1 MSRVTSSIADNT
13 NVPCV
18 SLHLS
23 SPTRP
28 SIHLHPH
35 LNAKSLAVAAFIKR
49 EKWKDVVVVFEEA
62 DELLEV
68 TDMITAGHFDPDSFS
83 SQLVRLKHEDD
94 YGNELK
100 HIKNKLDRYRIV
112 INIPLPRAI
121 HFLEQAANMSM
132 CGVLYHYVVMDMDLV
147 TVDIDSMRGIEDC
160 NITSFGVHDV
170 HSEQIEDV
178 RQEIVHKSSIR
189 LPKKGVPYTTS
200 IWIDTL
206 RLLIRSMKSIHIW
219 EEPRCGDVWK
229 AGSDIKKKFFETPL
243 NGISG
248 DLYWAPSG
256 ERSNYTLH
264 VYRRKLTFQKFAE
277 WSSRTRRIASSEA
290 VVIANSS
297 EKLTLEGKHLKISV
311 YLEAPFVM
319 MTSNGSYEG
328 YCIDLLHGIC
338 IHQENNLVLQLLKE
352 LRCNPSA
359 ISDLEPIDIKD
370 LLIVSDQSTFLIETI
385 EVTIEIWVN
394 SQKIDISRKKT
405 HEILVVLK
413 HRIDEIVRI
422 PFRVIKI
429 ANILKFTYTIQKVR
443 DNAYG
448 SKESNGKWSGMVGE
462 LQRGDADLAV
472 ASLTI
477 SYGRSE
483 VIDFT
488 KPRITD
494 SDWFK
499 FMDPLST
506 QVWIMTFASYFVVS
520 IAIWIIAKISP
531 YEQFERDEDNGQYK
545 PVDNQFSLRN
555 SFWFTVCSLMQQGSE
570 LCPRAASTRLLTGI
584 WWFFALIL
592 ISSYTANLAAVLTTR
607 RMETPIENADDLAA
621 QTKIKY
627 GTLGRGSTM
636 SFFNESKIETYERM
650 WQLMSSSPGLFVQSS
665 KEGIARVK
673 SSDYAYL
680 MESSMLEYAVE
691 RDCELMQIG
700 GLIDQKGYG
709 IGLPK
714 GSPYRELIST
724 AILRLQ
730 EKTELTELKEKWWKD
745 KSVVCEQPKRKD
757 QDDGESI
764 GGIFIILVV
773 GLVLTAVLVIF
784 ELITTRKPSP
794 AQSQVI
800 RHVNVIPTFKFEF
813 FRLSTILGTF
823 FRSRISCV
831 PNTNGEFERSGTNFP
846 DPGTVCSLPF
856 AQTMRPLKT

>member
-1 MSRVTSSIADNT
+1 M
-13 NVPCV
+13 
-18 SLHLS
+18 
-23 SPTRP
+23 
-28 SIHLHPH
+28 
-35 LNAKSLAVAAFIKR
+35 
-49 EKWKDVVVVFEEA
+49 
-62 DELLEV
+62 
-68 TDMITAGHFDPDSFS
+68 
-83 SQLVRLKHEDD
+83 
-94 YGNELK
+94 
-100 HIKNKLDRYRIV
+100 RYI
-112 INIPLPRAI
+112 
-121 HFLEQAANMSM
+121 
-132 CGVLYHYVVMDMDLV
+132 
-147 TVDIDSMRGIEDC
+147 
-160 NITSFGVHDV
+160 
-170 HSEQIEDV
+170 
-178 RQEIVHKSSIR
+178 
-189 LPKKGVPYTTS
+189 
-200 IWIDTL
+200 
-206 RLLIRSMKSIHIW
+206 
-219 EEPRCGDVWK
+219 
-229 AGSDIKKKFFETPL
+229 
-243 NGISG
+243 
-248 DLYWAPSG
+248 
-256 ERSNYTLH
+256 
-264 VYRRKLTFQKFAE
+264 
-277 WSSRTRRIASSEA
+277 
-290 VVIANSS
+290 
-297 EKLTLEGKHLKISV
+297 
-311 YLEAPFVM
+311 FV
-319 MTSNGSYEG
+319 
-328 YCIDLLHGIC
+328 
-338 IHQENNLVLQLLKE
+338 
-352 LRCNPSA
+352 
-359 ISDLEPIDIKD
+359 
-370 LLIVSDQSTFLIETI
+370 
-385 EVTIEIWVN
+385 
-394 SQKIDISRKKT
+394 
-405 HEILVVLK
+405 
-413 HRIDEIVRI
+413 
-422 PFRVIKI
+422 KI

-488 KPRITD
+488 VPYMHLGISILFKKPRITD

-636 SFFNESKIETYERM
+636 SFFNVSALYRTFWNFFFQESKIETYERM

-813 FRLSTILGTF
+813 FR
-823 FRSRISCV
+823 
-831 PNTNGEFERSGTNFP
+831 
-846 DPGTVCSLPF
+846 
-856 AQTMRPLKT
+856 

>member
-1 MSRVTSSIADNT
+1 MEFVDFRVQLVPYETRPLWRIKQEICNCLNVGTSAIILPEQYEGHLAAAAIVQSISDNT

-18 SLHLS
+18 SLHLTP
-23 SPTRP
+23 PTRP
-28 SIHLHPH
+28 STHLHPH

-49 EKWKDVVVVFEEA
+49 EKWKDVVVVFEDPE
-62 DELLEV
+62 ELLEV

-83 SQLVRLKHEDD
+83 SQLVRLKHGDD

-112 INIPLPRAI
+112 INIPLYRALR
-121 HFLEQAANMSM
+121 FLEQAANMSM

-147 TVDIDSMRGIEDC
+147 TVDIDNIREIEDC

-170 HSEQIEDV
+170 NSEHIEEV
-178 RQEIVHKSSIR
+178 RHEIAHKSSIR
-189 LPKKGVPYTTS
+189 LPKKGVP
-200 IWIDTL
+200 
-206 RLLIRSMKSIHIW
+206 
-219 EEPRCGDVWK
+219 
-229 AGSDIKKKFFETPL
+229 
-243 NGISG
+243 
-248 DLYWAPSG
+248 
-256 ERSNYTLH
+256 
-264 VYRRKLTFQKFAE
+264 
-277 WSSRTRRIASSEA
+277 
-290 VVIANSS
+290 
-297 EKLTLEGKHLKISV
+297 
-311 YLEAPFVM
+311 
-319 MTSNGSYEG
+319 
-328 YCIDLLHGIC
+328 
-338 IHQENNLVLQLLKE
+338 
-352 LRCNPSA
+352 
-359 ISDLEPIDIKD
+359 
-370 LLIVSDQSTFLIETI
+370 
-385 EVTIEIWVN
+385 
-394 SQKIDISRKKT
+394 
-405 HEILVVLK
+405 
-413 HRIDEIVRI
+413 
-422 PFRVIKI
+422 KI
-429 ANILKFTYTIQKVR
+429 ANILKFSYTIQKVR

-488 KPRITD
+488 VPYMHLGISILFKKPRITD

-545 PVDNQFSLRN
+545 PVNNQFSIRN
-555 SFWFTVCSLMQQGSE
+555 AFWFTVCSLMQQGSE
-570 LCPRAASTRLLTGI
+570 LCPRAASTRLITAI

-650 WQLMSSSPGLFVQSS
+650 WQLMSTSPGLFVHSS

-745 KSVVCEQPKRKD
+745 KSTVCEQPKRKD

-773 GLVLTAVLVIF
+773 GLFFTAILVIF
-784 ELITTRKPSP
+784 EMITTRKRTP
-794 AQSQVI
+794 AQSEVI

-813 FRLSTILGTF
+813 F
-823 FRSRISCV
+823 
-831 PNTNGEFERSGTNFP
+831 
-846 DPGTVCSLPF
+846 
-856 AQTMRPLKT
+856 K

>member
-1 MSRVTSSIADNT
+1 MRGCVILLEDEAISTEEQEELLFWDSISDNT

-18 SLHLS
+18 SLHLTP
-23 SPTRP
+23 PTRP
-28 SIHLHPH
+28 STHLHPH

-49 EKWKDVVVVFEEA
+49 EKWKDVVVVFEDPE
-62 DELLEV
+62 ELLEV

-83 SQLVRLKHEDD
+83 SQLVRLKHGDD

-112 INIPLPRAI
+112 INIPLYRALR
-121 HFLEQAANMSM
+121 FLEQAANMSM

-147 TVDIDSMRGIEDC
+147 TVDIDNIREIEDC

-170 HSEQIEDV
+170 NSEHIEEV
-178 RQEIVHKSSIR
+178 RHEIAHKSSIR
-189 LPKKGVPYTTS
+189 LPKKGVP
-200 IWIDTL
+200 
-206 RLLIRSMKSIHIW
+206 
-219 EEPRCGDVWK
+219 
-229 AGSDIKKKFFETPL
+229 
-243 NGISG
+243 
-248 DLYWAPSG
+248 
-256 ERSNYTLH
+256 
-264 VYRRKLTFQKFAE
+264 
-277 WSSRTRRIASSEA
+277 
-290 VVIANSS
+290 
-297 EKLTLEGKHLKISV
+297 
-311 YLEAPFVM
+311 
-319 MTSNGSYEG
+319 
-328 YCIDLLHGIC
+328 
-338 IHQENNLVLQLLKE
+338 
-352 LRCNPSA
+352 
-359 ISDLEPIDIKD
+359 
-370 LLIVSDQSTFLIETI
+370 
-385 EVTIEIWVN
+385 
-394 SQKIDISRKKT
+394 
-405 HEILVVLK
+405 
-413 HRIDEIVRI
+413 
-422 PFRVIKI
+422 KI
-429 ANILKFTYTIQKVR
+429 ANILKFSYTIQKVR

-488 KPRITD
+488 VPYMHLGISILFKKPRITD

-545 PVDNQFSLRN
+545 PVNNQFSIRN
-555 SFWFTVCSLMQQGSE
+555 AFWFTVCSLMQQGSE
-570 LCPRAASTRLLTGI
+570 LCPRAASTRLITAI

-650 WQLMSSSPGLFVQSS
+650 WQLMSTSPGLFVHSS

-745 KSVVCEQPKRKD
+745 KSTVCEQPKRKD

-773 GLVLTAVLVIF
+773 GLFFTAILVIF
-784 ELITTRKPSP
+784 EMITTRKRTP
-794 AQSQVI
+794 AQSEVI

-813 FRLSTILGTF
+813 F
-823 FRSRISCV
+823 
-831 PNTNGEFERSGTNFP
+831 
-846 DPGTVCSLPF
+846 
-856 AQTMRPLKT
+856 K

>member
-1 MSRVTSSIADNT
+1 MGVSAIILPQQYEGHMAAAAIVQSIADRT

-23 SPTRP
+23 PPVSIHP
-28 SIHLHPH
+28 STHLHPH

-49 EKWKDVVVVFEEA
+49 EKWRDVVVVFEES

-83 SQLVRLKHEDD
+83 SQLVRLKHGDD

-112 INIPLPRAI
+112 INIPLTRAL
-121 HFLEQAANMSM
+121 HFLEQAANLSM
-132 CGVLYHYVVMDMDLV
+132 CGVLYHYVIMDM
-147 TVDIDSMRGIEDC
+147 
-160 NITSFGVHDV
+160 
-170 HSEQIEDV
+170 
-178 RQEIVHKSSIR
+178 
-189 LPKKGVPYTTS
+189 YTTS

-206 RLLIRSMKSIHIW
+206 RLLIRSMKSVHVW
-219 EEPRCGDVWK
+219 DEPRCGMTWA
-229 AGSDIKKKFFETPL
+229 AGSDIKRKFFEGFL
-243 NGISG
+243 AGVSG

-264 VYRRKLTFQKFAE
+264 VYRRKLSTFQKFAE
-277 WSSRTRRIASSEA
+277 WSSRTRRIASSDA
-290 VVIANSS
+290 VVISNST

-328 YCIDLLHGIC
+328 YCIDLLH
-338 IHQENNLVLQLLKE
+338 
-352 LRCNPSA
+352 
-359 ISDLEPIDIKD
+359 
-370 LLIVSDQSTFLIETI
+370 
-385 EVTIEIWVN
+385 
-394 SQKIDISRKKT
+394 
-405 HEILVVLK
+405 
-413 HRIDEIVRI
+413 
-422 PFRVIKI
+422 KI

-488 KPRITD
+488 VPYMHLGISILFKKPRITD

-506 QVWIMTFASYFVVS
+506 QVWIMTFASYFIVS

-531 YEQFERDEDNGQYK
+531 YEQFEKDENNGQYK

-570 LCPRAASTRLLTGI
+570 LCPRAASTRLLTAI

-636 SFFNESKIETYERM
+636 SFFN
-650 WQLMSSSPGLFVQSS
+650 
-665 KEGIARVK
+665 
-673 SSDYAYL
+673 
-680 MESSMLEYAVE
+680 
-691 RDCELMQIG
+691 IG

-773 GLVLTAVLVIF
+773 GLFLTAILVIF

-800 RHVNVIPTFKFEF
+800 RHVNVIPTFRFDF
-813 FRLSTILGTF
+813 F
-823 FRSRISCV
+823 
-831 PNTNGEFERSGTNFP
+831 
-846 DPGTVCSLPF
+846 
-856 AQTMRPLKT
+856 K

>member
-1 MSRVTSSIADNT
+1 MQILEFLSILWLPILSSNAYKIAIPANLIDEINPVLEFVDFRVQVIPYETKPLWRIKQEICNCLALGASAVILPEQYEGHMAAAAIVQSIADNT

-23 SPTRP
+23 PPTRP
-28 SIHLHPH
+28 STHLHPH

-49 EKWKDVVVVFEEA
+49 EKWKDVVVVFDEA

-83 SQLVRLKHEDD
+83 SQLVRLKHGDD

-112 INIPLPRAI
+112 INIPLPRAL

-147 TVDIDSMRGIEDC
+147 TVDLDSIRGIEDC

-170 HSEQIEDV
+170 NSEFIEDV

-219 EEPRCGDVWK
+219 EEPRCGETWK

-243 NGISG
+243 SGISG
-248 DLYWAPSG
+248 DLHWAPSG

-264 VYRRKLTFQKFAE
+264 VYRRKLTYQKFAE

-290 VVIANSS
+290 VVIANST

-328 YCIDLLHGIC
+328 YCIDLLH
-338 IHQENNLVLQLLKE
+338 
-352 LRCNPSA
+352 
-359 ISDLEPIDIKD
+359 
-370 LLIVSDQSTFLIETI
+370 
-385 EVTIEIWVN
+385 
-394 SQKIDISRKKT
+394 
-405 HEILVVLK
+405 
-413 HRIDEIVRI
+413 
-422 PFRVIKI
+422 KI
-429 ANILKFTYTIQKVR
+429 ANILKFTFTIQKVR

-488 KPRITD
+488 VPYMHLGISILFKKPRITD

-520 IAIWIIAKISP
+520 VAIWIIAKISP

-570 LCPRAASTRLLTGI
+570 LCPRAASTRLLTAI

-607 RMETPIENADDLAA
+607 RMETPIENADDLAG

-764 GGIFIILVV
+764 GGIFILLVV
-773 GLVLTAVLVIF
+773 GLVLTAILVIF

-800 RHVNVIPTFKFEF
+800 RHVNVIPTFTFDF
-813 FRLSTILGTF
+813 F
-823 FRSRISCV
+823 
-831 PNTNGEFERSGTNFP
+831 
-846 DPGTVCSLPF
+846 
-856 AQTMRPLKT
+856 K